1 MEKYFDPQ
9 YLFALVNSIAN
20 WLLGKVLT
28 GRTLVEAAVVVFC
41 LLAGYLLARPVNRPL
56 TRFLESA
63 EWRDKLPGRMIKAL
77 VPLVKFLF
85 AVFLLWIAHAAVRR
99 YNLPGLL
106 VDTAASLLTAWAIIR
121 FSTSLMGDSNWVR
134 LIAISSWAV
143 AALHIVKLLDPTI
156 ALLDR
161 AAITIGGVRVS
172 ILLLFKGVVIF
183 AALLR
188 GASSAAVFLEKRI
201 QTLEGL
207 SPSVQVLLGK
217 ALKVTLLVVA
227 VVVALG
233 SLGIDLSAFAFI
245 GGAIGVGIGFGLQK
259 VVSNLISGV
268 ILLLDKSIKPG
279 DVIQL
284 GDNYGRI
291 QSLGARYVSVATRDG
306 TEFLIP
312 NEDLITQ
319 QVVNWSFTD
328 KLVRLKIAVGI
339 SYNSNV
345 HTAIDLV
352 IAAARDVPRILDDP
366 APVCHVKNFGD
377 NSVDLELRVWI
388 GDPEKGISNVSSE
401 VRLAIWDAFGE
412 NGIEIPFPQRDVH
425 IKSQPA
431 SI

>member
-41 LLAGYLLARPVNRPL
+41 LLAGYLLARPVKRPL

-85 AVFLLWIAHAAVRR
+85 AVFLLWIAHAAVRK

-121 FSTSLMGDSNWVR
+121 FSTSLMGDSHWVR
-134 LIAISSWAV
+134 LIALSSWAV

-345 HTAIDLV
+345 HTAMDLV
-352 IAAARDVPRILDDP
+352 IGAARDVPRILDDP